1 MTMKKIEDQIK
12 QQLENREI
20 PVSENA
26 WGKLSGMI
34 EGESLTD
41 EAKAESIRNIHSD
54 RWWLYP
60 AAASVVI
67 LISLFVVNPF
77 EKTEIREIQV
87 VNSGETFQE
96 KPVEENEMSSGGVS
110 AEIVNVVTEQKLIKT
125 ENQKA
130 NPDLKSIKK
139 EETVIQNQT
148 KVAQKEVE
156 KTEVLVSPEIKLNLP
171 QIESPQ
177 QIASNEVQDVKPKS
191 ENPAADGQVKKSKY
205 VDAGML
211 LYSVE
216 NNQTISESKDNTKLV
231 IIDFNK

>member
-1 MTMKKIEDQIK
+1 MKKIEDQIK

-26 WGKLSGMI
+26 WDKLSGMI

-41 EAKAESIRNIHSD
+41 ETKAESIRNIHSD

-87 VNSGETFQE
+87 VNSGKMLREN
-96 KPVEENEMSSGGVS
+96 PVEENEMSSDEAS
-110 AEIVNVVTEQKLIKT
+110 AEIVSTAREPELLKVEERKSGSEINSTGKEKFVVHNKT
-125 ENQKA
+125 A
-130 NPDLKSIKK
+130 IVRDP
-139 EETVIQNQT
+139 T
-148 KVAQKEVE
+148 E
-156 KTEVLVSPEIKLNLP
+156 KTKASTAPEIKLNLP